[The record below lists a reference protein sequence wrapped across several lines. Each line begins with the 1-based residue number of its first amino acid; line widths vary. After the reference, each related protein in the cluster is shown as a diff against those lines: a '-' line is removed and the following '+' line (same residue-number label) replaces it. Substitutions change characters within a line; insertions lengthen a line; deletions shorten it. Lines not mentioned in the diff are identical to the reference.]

1 MKICQKISLSTQI
14 SCLGTGEITSEQVTS
29 YLLDSVPQNM
39 QHGVGPALL
48 LSPGLQKS
56 LLYPVIYG
64 SILGFPLSASAQ
76 TLPCNKEVCED
87 SFLQCTVSTVNR
99 A

>member
-1 MKICQKISLSTQI
+1 MKICQMISLSTQI

-64 SILGFPLSASAQ
+64 SIDLSASAQ